1 MPVMPGLP
9 STPGAPCLTFSA
21 SLAMMEL
28 SLQPQTP
35 PAFKNKKKWLPQ
47 NMPNYLKV
55 VQSQRSHHSIIN
67 RFINRTSHPL
77 QQEKLARSFDQSREE
92 ENKLGQSTSQS
103 VE

>member
-1 MPVMPGLP
+1 MPGLP
-9 STPGAPCLTFSA
+9 STPGGPGAPCLTCSA

-67 RFINRTSHPL
+67 RTSHPL

>member
-1 MPVMPGLP
+1 MPGLP
-9 STPGAPCLTFSA
+9 STPGGPGAPCLTCSA

-35 PAFKNKKKWLPQ
+35 PPFFGFRKNQSIKMITTKYVELFRSGAKSEVSSSKLMAF
-47 NMPNYLKV
+47 
-55 VQSQRSHHSIIN
+55 
-67 RFINRTSHPL
+67 
-77 QQEKLARSFDQSREE
+77 SFDQSREE